1 MRNTALL
8 AIIILLSM
16 FGTSALAADA
26 KKPVEPPAPS
36 YDEFRAG
43 WKPVTVHTQYG
54 IEIRA
59 RDARFFGWDVL
70 DVTDESITLFGRVGG
85 RLPLTIAGDLPALP
99 LTWSGAPELGITRR
113 HPDTIDVSADKG
125 ATWRTRIFDAR
136 TPAALAR
143 LQATA
148 PKGAPEIVLA
158 AEPSAPVIAELKR
171 LAISQV
177 HFDQNGPLAALN
189 GLGSLRWV
197 GWTVART
204 KLTKKNELPDA
215 DRAALGS
222 LKKLEGL
229 DLRIPRDS
237 EQTYRALHR
246 ALVKGPVPLHVLRI
260 QQYDTK
266 GRHLYF
272 GQLTALRRFSIADSP
287 HLQHLEISGL
297 PHLETLHLTRLRE
310 FRNCNASGLKRLR
323 GIDVEDG
330 HWRSWGSLNGKPPV
344 ERIRTTRV
352 DIEHIPFQNLPRL
365 RTLDVEGY
373 SRSRS
378 LFSSVRDCPELRR
391 IHIRHAYETTI
402 GKNKK
407 YNPFKTATNLQTLS
421 LNRCRLYDDRRLYPD
436 AISAKTITE
445 LRVIDFPYGPEET
458 IRSLEMIPEYLPKL
472 RVLELGNVYNA
483 KQLPILKKLTELEE
497 LTIHSSNKL
506 KDIKSIGALT
516 KLRTL
521 SLDDY
526 DSILGRTTVLPTL
539 TKLTELKLSS
549 FQSQKTLNAI
559 ATLTELRTLGI
570 RRIPNVT
577 SLQGLAKLAKLRTL
591 TLANGDKVAGLQ
603 GIEGA
608 VALRLLTLKHFPA
621 LTDVRALKTLSQLE
635 KLDLH
640 DVAAL
645 QTLDG
650 AEGLS
655 ALVEL
660 SIRAPKLADIT
671 ALKGTTRL
679 RTLTITGSESLVD
692 LAPLAKLPHL
702 QTVLLDGSETLA
714 NVAPLTAVPN
724 LQVLSLR
731 HTPNLADVTPL
742 VNATALQSLDLD
754 HSGVT
759 SVPPIT
765 SLRTLSLVNCS
776 RIDDFRALAGLTSL
790 RTLDLR
796 FCPSVQME
804 TLKALSGL
812 RTLRLAGIQN
822 IDELRARRADLET
835 ALPNCTIE
843 W

>member
-54 IEIRA
+54 IEVRA

-85 RLPLTIAGDLPALP
+85 WLPLTIADDLPALP
-99 LTWSGAPELGITRR
+99 LTWSGAPELRIARR
-113 HPDTIDVSADKG
+113 HPDTVDVSADKG

-143 LQATA
+143 LKATA
-148 PKGAPEIVLA
+148 PKDAPEIVLA
-158 AEPSAPVIAELKR
+158 TEPSTPVLTELKR

-177 HFDQNGPLAALN
+177 HFGQNDHLAALN

-229 DLRIPRDS
+229 DLRVPRDC

-246 ALVKGPVPLHVLRI
+246 ALIKGPVPLRVIRF
-260 QQYDTK
+260 QQ
-266 GRHLYF
+266 GESNNRHLSF
-272 GQLTALRRFSIADSP
+272 GQLTALRRISVADSR
-287 HLQHLEISGL
+287 HLQHLEISAL

-310 FRNCNASGLKRLR
+310 FRNCNASRLKRLR
-323 GIDVEDG
+323 GVDVEDTP
-330 HWRSWGSLNGKPPV
+330 WRSMGSLNGKPPV
-344 ERIRTTRV
+344 ERIHTTRV
-352 DIEHIPFQNLPRL
+352 DIEHIPFQNLLRL
-365 RTLDVEGY
+365 RTLDIQGY
-373 SRSRS
+373 SRGRS
-378 LFSSVRDCPELRR
+378 HFGCVKHCPELRR
-391 IHIRHAYETTI
+391 IHIRHAYEATI

-407 YNPFKTATNLQTLS
+407 YNPFKTATNLRTLS
-421 LNRCRLYDDRRLYPD
+421 LNRCRLYDDRRLFPD
-436 AISAKTITE
+436 ALSAKTITE

-458 IRSLEMIPEYLPKL
+458 TQALATIPEYLPKL

-483 KQLPILKKLTELEE
+483 TQLPILKKLTELEE

-521 SLDDY
+521 TLDDY
-526 DSILGRTTVLPTL
+526 DGILGRTAVLPTL

-549 FQSQKTLNAI
+549 FQSQETLDAV
-559 ATLTELRTLGI
+559 APLTNLRTLGI

-577 SLQGLAKLAKLRTL
+577 SLRGLAKLAKLRTL

-603 GIEGA
+603 GLEGA
-608 VALRLLTLKHFPA
+608 TTLRLLTLKHFPA
-621 LTDVRALKTLSQLE
+621 LTDIRALKPLSQLE
-635 KLDLH
+635 KLDLY
-640 DVAAL
+640 DAAAL
-645 QTLDG
+645 QTLNG
-650 AEGLS
+650 AEGLA

-660 SIRAPKLADIT
+660 TIRAPKLADIT

-679 RTLTITGSESLVD
+679 RTLSIAGSDSLVD

-702 QTVLLDGSETLA
+702 QMVVLDGSKSLT
-714 NVAPLTAVPN
+714 NVAPLAAVPN
-724 LQVLSLR
+724 LQTLSLR
-731 HTPNLADVTPL
+731 HTPKLADISAL
-742 VNATALQSLDLD
+742 ANAPGLQSLDLN

-759 SVPPIT
+759 RVPAMT

-776 RIDDFRALAGLTSL
+776 KIDDFRGLVNLTSL

-796 FCPSVQME
+796 FCPSIQME

-812 RTLRLAGIQN
+812 RTLRLVGIQN
-822 IDELRARRADLET
+822 IGELRARKAELET
-835 ALPNCTIE
+835 ALPNCNIE